1 MFTIISPRTVVLSGS
16 SFNFSLT
23 ASRSAV
29 WGGPGPRSA
38 ASGRSCSLLRR
49 PGGRRGRGGVVS
61 GPAAPLPLP
70 RAPRPRPS
78 QAPRAA
84 LTPAA
89 AGTAPP
95 PGTALPVSLRTLG
108 FGFPGGRRLRGGGP
122 QGPPP
127 GKEGKQTWGA
137 DESQEQL
144 PLRGSGGELGPGRPM
159 SALRADK
166 AGYASPF
173 SQAGKRPAQPR
184 PRESHDHPC
193 FGGRGAPPPAS
204 GPMGAEPRC
213 RGGARGRL
221 RSRPSA
227 VRGGAGREP
236 GSAREPA
243 GSWAEGRPPLPL
255 CLRRNNVDYITV
267 SDSCALSSK
276 QLKED
281 SSQK

>member
-1 MFTIISPRTVVLSGS
+1 MPSFS

-23 ASRSAV
+23 VSRSAV
-29 WGGPGPRSA
+29 GRLGGHRPRSA
-38 ASGRSCSLLRR
+38 ASSRGCSC
-49 PGGRRGRGGVVS
+49 PAEAGGRRGGGGCFLVPPPPS
-61 GPAAPLPLP
+61 HSL

-108 FGFPGGRRLRGGGP
+108 SGLPGGRSLRGGGP
-122 QGPPP
+122 RGPPS
-127 GKEGKQTWGA
+127 GREGKQTWGA

-144 PLRGSGGELGPGRPM
+144 PLRGSERELGPGRPLT
-159 SALRADK
+159 ALRADR

-193 FGGRGAPPPAS
+193 FGGWSVPPPAS
-204 GPMGAEPRC
+204 GPMGAEP
-213 RGGARGRL
+213 
-221 RSRPSA
+221 
-227 VRGGAGREP
+227 V
-236 GSAREPA
+236 
-243 GSWAEGRPPLPL
+243 
-255 CLRRNNVDYITV
+255 
-267 SDSCALSSK
+267 
-276 QLKED
+276 
-281 SSQK
+281 